1 MRVAEI
7 LESKG
12 SRVLTIDPD
21 KMVLDAAKMLRN
33 AGVGALVV
41 SRDGRTI
48 DGILS
53 ERDIVRGFAESA
65 GDVTHLHVSDLM
77 TGAVVTCTA
86 SDSLSQV
93 AKVMTQRR
101 IRHLPVTDNGN
112 LIGLVSIGD
121 VLKNRIDE
129 VVLEANVLRD
139 VALAVR

>member
-1 MRVAEI
+1 MPPRCCV
-7 LESKG
+7 
-12 SRVLTIDPD
+12 
-21 KMVLDAAKMLRN
+21 
-33 AGVGALVV
+33 
-41 SRDGRTI
+41 
-48 DGILS
+48 
-53 ERDIVRGFAESA
+53 

>member
-1 MRVAEI
+1 MRVADI
-7 LESKG
+7 LQTKG
-12 SRVLTIDPD
+12 SRVLTVDPD
-21 KMVLDAAKMLRN
+21 KMILEAAKMLRN

-41 SRDGRTI
+41 SRDARTI

-53 ERDIVRGFAESA
+53 ERDIVRGFAESG

-77 TGAVVTCTA
+77 TGAVVTCMA

-101 IRHLPVTDNGN
+101 IRHLPVTDGGR
-112 LIGLVSIGD
+112 LIGMVSIGD

-139 VALAVR
+139 VAVAVR